1 MPADRLQLVAGVK
14 LPVPSLVKPTEP
26 VGVVAPLVE
35 VSVTVAVQRVTV
47 LTVTDAGAQL
57 TAVEVG

>member
-14 LPVPSLVKPTEP
+14 LPVPSLVKLTEP

-35 VSVTVAVQRVTV
+35 ASVTVAVQSEPK
-47 LTVTDAGAQL
+47 LTVTEAGIQFTL
-57 TAVEVG
+57 VVVG